1 MRITSA
7 AGTQTQKQNFVKSSE
22 FPDCSSMMSA
32 SLQMQ
37 PMGVRPKKSKEDF
50 GRIKEVLGQR
60 EIP

>member
-37 PMGVRPKKSKEDF
+37 PMGVRPKKSNWKTF
-50 GRIKEVLGQR
+50 VA
-60 EIP
+60 